1 MLIQLLMKIIL
12 HNRGRRNLRT
22 HKLWPC
28 QIRMKNEDQS
38 DDLDLSNLQLVTGQN
53 LYFKI
58 V

>member
-38 DDLDLSNLQLVTGQN
+38 DDLDLSNL
-53 LYFKI
+53 
-58 V
+58 